1 MYKEFD
7 LSLKKRSKGVTII
20 LFISSICAKGAQC
33 LSRLGLI
40 QFFMLSYLQVMFTNT
55 SNCYSTIAFM
65 NVLVTSIMGV
75 ELIAAFFQTSL
86 TSMAVKNS
94 SKFSHETRSYLPVK
108 DILYFLRIICPKFLY

>member
-7 LSLKKRSKGVTII
+7 LLLKKRSKGVSII

-40 QFFMLSYLQVMFTNT
+40 QFFMLSYLQVMFTDT
-55 SNCYSTIAFM
+55 SNCYSTTIAFM

-108 DILYFLRIICPKFLY
+108 DILYF